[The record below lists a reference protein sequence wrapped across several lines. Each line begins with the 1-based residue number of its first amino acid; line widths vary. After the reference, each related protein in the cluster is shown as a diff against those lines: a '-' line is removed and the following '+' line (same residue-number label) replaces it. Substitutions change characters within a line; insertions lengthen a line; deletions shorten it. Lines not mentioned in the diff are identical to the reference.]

1 MRPWLI
7 QTLLTHHTHKGSR
20 ILLIC
25 YYLLR
30 GLTISLIKTGLLNSQ
45 YNKNMTYILSKVVT
59 NISCLC
65 HRGGEKGRELIVY
78 SPPISFISTFKGMD
92 KLQQWR
98 TKDKLTINFSLKYIN
113 NVLLP
118 KIKGITMIC
127 VQICSA
133 DFKLWHHQAL
143 LAERFQKVMWIIKTS
158 TENCNNFFQYRKG

>member
-1 MRPWLI
+1 MKPWLI
-7 QTLLTHHTHKGSR
+7 QTLLTHHTHKESR
-20 ILLIC
+20 IFLIC

-30 GLTISLIKTGLLNSQ
+30 GLTIYLIKTGLLNSQ

-65 HRGGEKGRELIVY
+65 HRGGEKGRELIVHNLL
-78 SPPISFISTFKGMD
+78 ISFISTFKGMD

-133 DFKLWHHQAL
+133 DFKLRHHQAL
-143 LAERFQKVMWIIKTS
+143 FGREISKGDVNYKDK
-158 TENCNNFFQYRKG
+158 YREL